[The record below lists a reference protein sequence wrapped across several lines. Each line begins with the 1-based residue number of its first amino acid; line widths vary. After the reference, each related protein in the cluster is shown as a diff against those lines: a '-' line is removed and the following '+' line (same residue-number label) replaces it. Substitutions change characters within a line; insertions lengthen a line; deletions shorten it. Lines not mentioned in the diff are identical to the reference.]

1 MKFFA
6 FTLTIFLFG
15 IFHSTT
21 TIAQDKNKSII
32 AFVNK
37 NLNKKI
43 DRGECWDLVAFAL
56 NEAKADWKAPFDF
69 GDEIK
74 YPKADLK
81 PGDIISF
88 ENVKFE
94 FDGGYVTFPQHYAIV
109 YEVKNKNEIVIAHQN
124 HNNIRKV
131 QKLDLD
137 LSTKTKG
144 TMKFYRVR

>member
-1 MKFFA
+1 MKYI
-6 FTLTIFLFG
+6 TLTLAFLFMG
-15 IFHSTT
+15 MFQNLT
-21 TIAQDKNKSII
+21 AQDKNKSIV
-32 AFVNK
+32 AYVNK

-109 YEVKNKNEIVIAHQN
+109 YEVKNKNNQTAA
-124 HNNIRKV
+124 
-131 QKLDLD
+131 
-137 LSTKTKG
+137 
-144 TMKFYRVR
+144 

>member
-1 MKFFA
+1 MKFIA
-6 FTLTIFLFG
+6 FTLAIFLLG

-21 TIAQDKNKSII
+21 TLAQDKNKSII

-56 NEAKADWKAPFDF
+56 NEAKADWKAPLDF

-74 YPKADLK
+74 YPKTDLK

-94 FDGGYVTFPQHYAIV
+94 FEGGYVTFPQHYAIV
-109 YEVKNKNEIVIAHQN
+109 YEVKNKNEIVIVHQN

-144 TMKFYRVR
+144 TIKFYQAR